1 MAHVSQSEFQ
11 LRKRLTNG
19 SNGGSM
25 TEETNRVI
33 ADNLV
38 KNIEQLLDGTA
49 RYYTCCDK
57 NTEHK
62 KIVIEYNHK
71 QK

>member
-1 MAHVSQSEFQ
+1 MTKVDPDK
-11 LRKRLTNG
+11 LR
-19 SNGGSM
+19 
-25 TEETNRVI
+25 EETNRVI

-71 QK
+71 KK

>member
-1 MAHVSQSEFQ
+1 MEVMTEFEPWE
-11 LRKRLTNG
+11 
-19 SNGGSM
+19 
-25 TEETNRVI
+25 EETNKVI
-33 ADNLV
+33 ADDLV
-38 KNIEQLLDGTA
+38 KSIEKLLGGTA

-71 QK
+71 RK

>member
-1 MAHVSQSEFQ
+1 MAHVSQAEFQ

>member
-11 LRKRLTNG
+11 LRKRLTHG
-19 SNGGSM
+19 DNGGSM